1 MNGSGGVVAIWPGEV
16 GRNSM
21 VKDDP
26 LAMKKKGGGEG
37 GSPYLAG
44 GLLCCECG
52 VR

>member
-1 MNGSGGVVAIWPGEV
+1 MNGSGGVVATWPGEV

-26 LAMKKKGGGEG
+26 LAVKKRGGEG

-44 GLLCCECG
+44 GLLCCKCG